1 MKLRRIVAVGAVAML
16 FAALDASP
24 AYAQNTIS
32 GGLNPTVWRGLGALT
47 ASAAIVLLGVLLFG
61 SSRSVETNL
70 SARLGS
76 YAGPDVDRSILA
88 QIPIIRRFVVGAE
101 NVAERRGFLRQ
112 IETALEQ
119 ANLPLRPGEA
129 IGAGVGAALLFGLFA
144 GLFTENIIGGVAGFV
159 VALLVMAAFVQTV
172 ASRERKRFEDQL
184 PGTLNLVATSLR
196 AGYSLMQA
204 LEAVAQEAPDP
215 TGREFG
221 RGIAEVRLGRSPSDA
236 LKDIATRM
244 ESVDFDWVVLAVD
257 IQREVGGNLGEV
269 LHTSAETMQ
278 HRNRLRGDVKAL
290 TAEGRISAMVLGSM
304 PILLFGFL
312 FISNRKYL
320 EPLLTTLPGL
330 GAMAGAVVMLLI
342 GMAWLK
348 KIVTIEL

>member
-1 MKLRRIVAVGAVAML
+1 MRGRRTLAVATASSVFAVLDAAPALAQNAVGGV
-16 FAALDASP
+16 
-24 AYAQNTIS
+24 
-32 GGLNPTVWRGLGALT
+32 NPTVWRGIGALT
-47 ASAAIVLLGVLLFG
+47 ASVAIVLLGVLLFG

-70 SARLGS
+70 SQRLGS
-76 YAGPDVDRSILA
+76 YSGTDVHRSILA
-88 QIPIIRRFVVGAE
+88 QIPILRRFIAGAE
-101 NVAERRGFLRQ
+101 SVAERRGFLRQ
-112 IETALEQ
+112 IEQALEQ

-129 IGAGVGAALLFGLFA
+129 IAAGVGSALLVGLFA
-144 GLFTENIIGGVAGFV
+144 GLFTENIIGGVAAFV
-159 VALLVMAAFVQTV
+159 VALLALAAIVQTV

-244 ESVDFDWVVLAVD
+244 ESIDFDWVVLAVD

-290 TAEGRISAMVLGSM
+290 TAEGRISAMVLGAM

>member
-1 MKLRRIVAVGAVAML
+1 MRLARLLAVAAI
-16 FAALDASP
+16 AALTSVLTAAP
-24 AYAQNTIS
+24 ALAQS
-32 GGLNPTVWRGLGALT
+32 SFGGVNPTVWRGLGAMT
-47 ASAAIVLLGVLLFG
+47 ASAAIVLLGVLIFG
-61 SSRSVETNL
+61 SSRSVEHNL
-70 SARLGS
+70 SQRLGS
-76 YAGPDVDRSILA
+76 YSGPDADRSFWA
-88 QIPIIRRFVVGAE
+88 QIPILRNFIAGAE

-112 IETALEQ
+112 IEMALEQ
-119 ANLPLRPGEA
+119 ANLPLQPGEA
-129 IGAGVGAALLFGLFA
+129 IAAGVGSSLVLGLFA
-144 GLFTENIIGGVAGFV
+144 GLFAENVIAGVVGFV
-159 VALLVMAAFVQTV
+159 VGLLALSAVVQTV

-221 RGIAEVRLGRSPSDA
+221 RGIAEVRLGRSPSES

-304 PILLFGFL
+304 PIILFGFL
-312 FISNRKYL
+312 FVSNRTYL

-330 GAMAGAVVMLLI
+330 GAMAGAVVMLII